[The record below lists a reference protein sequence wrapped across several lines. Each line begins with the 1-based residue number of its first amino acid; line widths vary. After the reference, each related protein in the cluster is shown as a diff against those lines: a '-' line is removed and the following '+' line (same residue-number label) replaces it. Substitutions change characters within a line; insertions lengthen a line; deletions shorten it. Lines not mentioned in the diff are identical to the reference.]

1 MTLFRLRALSCIIL
15 QAILPLLGRVRVYTR
30 RRAVRAALGY
40 YAGLSSLPPAFPLLS
55 FLLLSPVALIRFR
68 LNSYRRMILAHMSG
82 PRFVTRLALSLLLFP
97 PFLLLLHPPAC
108 VRTRPF
114 S

>member
-1 MTLFRLRALSCIIL
+1 MILFRLRAFSCIIL
-15 QAILPLLGRVRVYTR
+15 QAILPLIWRVRVYTR

-68 LNSYRRMILAHMSG
+68 CNSYRRMCLPNISG
-82 PRFVTRLALSLLLFP
+82 PRFVTRLAGLSFIT
-97 PFLLLLHPPAC
+97 FRGA
-108 VRTRPF
+108 
-114 S
+114 